1 MTHKSTVYFQ
11 RRFSALLLIGCF
23 LVIQGGLTQI
33 LWGGNI
39 DLAAQ
44 VTIQNNIVAVGEVR
58 NLSTDLALIGPAV
71 GSFTFL
77 NNLGAVITTATA
89 QFTNPTL
96 PPGGVDTASYSP
108 IPTNTSRV
116 ELRVNLGTADV
127 QRGAVDPNLA
137 NNLATF
143 EIANNEADFEAVKLV
158 IKPPKATK
166 DDPQTKVT
174 ATCTVKN
181 NGPKPA
187 TPRCTFTLQ
196 IKRKVN
202 GQVVG
207 AGIPQPVDF
216 GKVVS
221 KGATVTIEKIFTL
234 NLSQGDEILGSV
246 NVTIV
251 ETAIQDPDNT
261 NNTAT
266 FPKPTGKGT

>member
-44 VTIQNNIVAVGEVR
+44 VTIQNNVVAIGTVR
-58 NLSTDLALIGPAV
+58 NGSIDLALIGPAV
-71 GSFTFL
+71 GSFTFI

-89 QFTNPTL
+89 LFTNPTL

-108 IPTNTSRV
+108 IPTGTSRV
-116 ELRVNLGTADV
+116 DLRVNLGPEDV

-137 NNLATF
+137 NNTATF
-143 EIANNEADFEAVKLV
+143 DIANKEADLQADKLN
-158 IKPPKATK
+158 IKPPKAPK
-166 DDPQTKVT
+166 ADPQTKVT
-174 ATCTVKN
+174 ATCTVTN
-181 NGPKPA
+181 LGDDPA

-216 GKVVS
+216 GRPIR
-221 KGATVTIEKIFTL
+221 KGETVTIEKIFTL
-234 NLSQGDEILGSV
+234 NLNQGDEIIGIV

-251 ETAIQDPDNT
+251 EPDIRSLGST